1 MIVGAQPVRR
11 RMMLM
16 GCPIDALTMQETTA
30 RCDELIR
37 SRVPSQQVSINAAK
51 IVALCRDERL
61 RDIVI
66 NCDLINA
73 DGQSIVWASR
83 LLGCPLPGRVAGIDL
98 MYELLGLAQTRG
110 YRVYV
115 LGARQ
120 GVMARALTQFAADYP
135 GINLCGSHHGHFAD
149 SESAPVVDDISR
161 ANPDILLVAMSSPR
175 KEYWL
180 SEHGRSLRVP
190 LVLGVGGSI
199 DIAAGVTRRAP
210 RWMQRAGL
218 EWFYRFA
225 QEPRRLAK
233 RYWVTN
239 ATFLRMLA
247 VEILRQRV
255 WPRKR
260 PA

>member
-1 MIVGAQPVRR
+1 LGSHSVRDR
-11 RMMLM
+11 ITLM
-16 GCPIDALTMQETTA
+16 GCPIDALTMRETIT

-37 SRVPSQQVSINAAK
+37 SGGPSQQVSINAAK
-51 IVALCRDERL
+51 IVALGADERL
-61 RDIVI
+61 RDIVV

-83 LLGCPLPGRVAGIDL
+83 LLGCPLPARVAGIDL
-98 MYELLGLAQTRG
+98 MYELLALAQTNA

-115 LGARQ
+115 LGARPE
-120 GVMARALTQFAADYP
+120 VLERAVDRLHSIYP
-135 GINLCGSHHGHFAD
+135 GLNLCGWHHGYFAD
-149 SESAPVVDDISR
+149 EQSLSVVDSIAH
-161 ANPDILLVAMSSPR
+161 ANPDILFVAMSSPH

-180 SEHGRSLRVP
+180 SEHGARLRVP

-199 DIAAGVTRRAP
+199 DIVAGVTRRAP

-233 RYWVTN
+233 RYCVTN
-239 ATFLRMLA
+239 AKFLAMLA
-247 VEILRQRV
+247 TELLRKQGR
-255 WPRKR
+255 WFKR
-260 PA
+260 TP